1 MKLGPSRDLVT
12 NMCKNIVKN
21 KKMDEIY
28 GIYKNSIYRQIQS
41 SWHPLAAPPP
51 ALNSASKLRFD
62 NSGLESLAA
71 KILFRAFL
79 VFGSLLKHRWVRCV
93 VALATTT
100 KCDRWVILLAW
111 DRIQGFKS
119 SFPLILKW
127 LWRRFLVWQWWKCC
141 PGLGYTFRC
150 NRGWWYR

>member
-12 NMCKNIVKN
+12 NICKNIVKN

-41 SWHPLAAPPP
+41 SWHPLTAPPP

-62 NSGLESLAA
+62 NSGVESLADKNLA
-71 KILFRAFL
+71 WAFL
-79 VFGSLLKHRWVRCV
+79 VFGSLLKHRWASVGRIP
-93 VALATTT
+93 ATTK

-111 DRIQGFKS
+111 DRIIEFPIDFKVIMEKVFGLTMMKMLS
-119 SFPLILKW
+119 
-127 LWRRFLVWQWWKCC
+127 R
-141 PGLGYTFRC
+141 PGVYISL
-150 NRGWWYR
+150 